1 MSDRIG
7 WGGLMSPEQFK
18 KLSSNISGIVLFRSI
33 QCAICS
39 KEKEL
44 FDKVIKKFHDV
55 ECDDDP
61 NYFINVH
68 DIDVLPEV
76 RIYENGKVVWKKIDF
91 VSEEDLKLLE
101 DHVSLN

>member
-1 MSDRIG
+1 MK
-7 WGGLMSPEQFK
+7 PEEFK
-18 KLSSNISGIVLFRSI
+18 KISSSISGIVLFRSI

-61 NYFINVH
+61 NYFIDVL

-76 RIYENGKVVWKKIDF
+76 RIYENGKSVWKKIDF
-91 VSEEDLKLLE
+91 VTEDDLKFLE
-101 DHVSLN
+101 NYVSLN